1 MSAVHEYHDFGS
13 KLLQPD
19 IRPHLADYVQWQ
31 RDVRA
36 AAATGRGAPEPPPRG
51 PLSINLDL
59 TTACNYRCDHCCDWD
74 ILNSGIRYDEQQL
87 RDSLAQ
93 LAADGLKSVILIGG
107 GEPTVYPRFA
117 EFVQFLKCD
126 LRLQTAVVSNGGR
139 NDRMFEAAQWLGA
152 RDWVRLSLDAGTDE
166 TFQRMHRPRQPVTLQ
181 EICAWVPRIKA
192 RQPALRVGFSFIVT
206 WRGAQRHDA
215 AIVENLDELPLAAR
229 LARDHDFDY
238 ISIKPFVSR
247 DESNNSQVL
256 NPQQSELGSD
266 AVVRR
271 IAAAL
276 DCARQ
281 YETGTFRIIESPN
294 LLSLA
299 NGDTAELKRQP
310 RRCHIQ
316 FFRQVLS
323 PLGVF
328 NCPAHRGQPD
338 SRIAGRTAYCGA
350 EQARA
355 TRDRAGEL
363 IEQFDA
369 SERCRNVTCIYN
381 ATNWMIERLIDDP
394 AALDALPAGSGDSDC
409 FL

>member
-1 MSAVHEYHDFGS
+1 MSAVHEFHDFRS
-13 KLLQPD
+13 KLLQPEV
-19 IRPHLADYVQWQ
+19 RAHLVDYVRWQ
-31 RDVRA
+31 RGVREA
-36 AAATGRGAPEPPPRG
+36 AARGIPAPESPTRG
-51 PLSINLDL
+51 PVSINLDL

-74 ILNSGIRYDEQQL
+74 ILNSGIRHDEQQL
-87 RDSLAQ
+87 RDSLTQ

-139 NDRMFEAAQWLGA
+139 NDRIFEAAGWLGA
-152 RDWVRLSLDAGTDE
+152 SDWVRLSLDAGTDE

-181 EICAWVPRIKA
+181 EICDWVPRIKA
-192 RQPALRVGFSFIVT
+192 RQPALRIGFSFIVT
-206 WRGAQRHDA
+206 WKGAQRDDA

-229 LARDHDFDY
+229 LARDHGFDY
-238 ISIKPFVSR
+238 LSVKPFVSR
-247 DESNNSQVL
+247 DESDHAQVL
-256 NPQQSELGSD
+256 DPQQSELGAD

-276 DCARQ
+276 EFARQ
-281 YETGTFRIIESPN
+281 YETASFRIVESAN

-299 NGDTAELKRQP
+299 GGDAAELKRQP

-338 SRIAGRTAYCGA
+338 ARIAGRAGYCDA
-350 EQARA
+350 EQART
-355 TRDRAGEL
+355 TRALVGDL
-363 IEQFDA
+363 IERFDA

-381 ATNWMIERLIDDP
+381 ATNWMIEGLIEDP
-394 AALDALPAGSGDSDC
+394 TALDELPAGSEASDC